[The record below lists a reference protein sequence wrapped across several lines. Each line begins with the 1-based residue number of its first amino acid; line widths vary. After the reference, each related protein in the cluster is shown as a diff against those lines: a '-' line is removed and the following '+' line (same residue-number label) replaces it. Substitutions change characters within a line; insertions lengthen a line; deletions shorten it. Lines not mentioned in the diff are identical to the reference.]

1 MDIEKLKDKLG
12 DETFSELK
20 AYVSD
25 LSGQRDT
32 ARNESINGRRKL
44 KEDLAAAQALA
55 QKALEKLGVESAD
68 DLETLPDAKGQADA
82 LKQLG
87 TKLTRAE
94 RERDEARKAAEE
106 ATGKYRSSLTRAA
119 VAEAMGGHEF
129 VARDLVETY
138 VSQRLVWEGDELYF
152 KSDDGKPIPVK
163 DGVAG
168 LAKTRPELLKPAGT
182 GGAGVRQSNAGS
194 AGGKSMSE
202 AEFDAKAPAEQ
213 ARLMNEG
220 ITLT

>member
-12 DETFSELK
+12 DETFAELK

-68 DLETLPDAKGQADA
+68 DLDTLPDAKGQADA

>member
-68 DLETLPDAKGQADA
+68 DLDTLPDAKGQADA